1 MKKNLVISASAIVF
15 LWLIWLIA
23 YFAVKNDY
31 ILPSFWETFRSMGEL
46 LAGGAFWIAFSG
58 SLLRT
63 LAAFAVS
70 LVFGVAFAVLARCFT
85 PVRAFFAPIVSILRT
100 LPTMAVIL
108 LLLSWRMTPTFA
120 PVIVGVLVLFP
131 AVYAAALASLDEV
144 AQSYGRLAVVYN
156 VGVRRKIFKMYL
168 PLCAPALL
176 AQTGA
181 ILSLG
186 LKITVSGEVLSNTY
200 RSLGGMMQSAKM
212 FADIPTLLALTIV
225 CVLIGFALE
234 GLCFGAYKLIVRWRQ

>member
-1 MKKNLVISASAIVF
+1 MKKNLLISASAIVF
-15 LWLIWLIA
+15 LWLVWLIA

-31 ILPSFWETFRSMGEL
+31 LLPSFWETCTSVGKL
-46 LAGGAFWIAFSG
+46 LGDGAFWIAFSA

-70 LVFGVAFAVLARCFT
+70 LVFGVAFAVLARCFA

-100 LPTMAVIL
+100 LPTMAAVL
-108 LLLSWRMTPTFA
+108 LLLAWRMPPSVA

-131 AVYAAALASLDEV
+131 AIYAAALASLDEV
-144 AQSYGRLAVVYN
+144 ANSYGRLASVYN

-200 RSLGGMMQSAKM
+200 RSLGGMMQNAKM
-212 FADIPTLLALTIV
+212 FTDISTLLALTLV
-225 CVLIGFALE
+225 CVLVGFALE

>member
-70 LVFGVAFAVLARCFT
+70 LVFGVAFAVQFRCFT
-85 PVRAFFAPIVSILRT
+85 PLRAFFEP
-100 LPTMAVIL
+100 
-108 LLLSWRMTPTFA
+108 
-120 PVIVGVLVLFP
+120 
-131 AVYAAALASLDEV
+131 
-144 AQSYGRLAVVYN
+144 N
-156 VGVRRKIFKMYL
+156 V
-168 PLCAPALL
+168 
-176 AQTGA
+176 
-181 ILSLG
+181 
-186 LKITVSGEVLSNTY
+186 
-200 RSLGGMMQSAKM
+200 
-212 FADIPTLLALTIV
+212 
-225 CVLIGFALE
+225 
-234 GLCFGAYKLIVRWRQ
+234 